1 MSQHD
6 QPQTGTMTNSVD
18 PLLADTAAGARTAR
32 DASLPEQLG
41 EFRILG
47 LLGRGGM
54 GAVYLAEQQQPQ
66 REVALKVLRGAQDDP
81 DALRRFQLEGEAL
94 ALLDHPNIAHVFAT
108 GVDVPSRRQHA
119 LSGHGAGARAPLCWP
134 MPRRA
139 PSTSRAACA

>member
-6 QPQTGTMTNSVD
+6 QPQTGTTTSTD
-18 PLLADTAAGARTAR
+18 PLLAVTSATTRTT
-32 DASLPEQLG
+32 DASMPEQLG
-41 EFRILG
+41 EFRIRS

-108 GVDVPSRRQHA
+108 GVDTRLGADPFRRW
-119 LSGHGAGARAPLCWP
+119 SWCAGATCWP
-134 MPRRA
+134 MPIRA
-139 PSTSRAACA
+139 VWMQMRACD